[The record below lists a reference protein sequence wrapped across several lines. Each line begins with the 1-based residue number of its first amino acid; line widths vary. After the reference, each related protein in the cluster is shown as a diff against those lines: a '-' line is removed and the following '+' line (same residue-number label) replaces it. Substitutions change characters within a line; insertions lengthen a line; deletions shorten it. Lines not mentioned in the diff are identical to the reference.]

1 MERKFRSGTQVGA
14 PERGLVKRTRS
25 NFAARF
31 LHRSQHS
38 LRDHHL
44 PRIVGCLR
52 MLSQK
57 QIWWRGNAASNSI
70 GNLTLHL
77 EGNVRQW
84 IISGLG
90 GAPDRR
96 QRHKEFAKRRPL
108 PRRRL
113 EAHLKKT
120 VIEAC
125 RVLSRLTPLDL
136 SRPHSIQR
144 LRVSGFDAVSHVTEH
159 FAFHAGQIL
168 YATKLLRGR
177 DLGFTNLPG
186 EKDRKAARKRL
197 PVL

>member
-1 MERKFRSGTQVGA
+1 MRA
-14 PERGLVKRTRS
+14 RS
-25 NFAARF
+25 NFSKRF
-31 LHRSQHS
+31 LDQSQHS

-44 PRIVGCLR
+44 PRILRCLR
-52 MLSQK
+52 MLSQQ
-57 QIWWRGNAASNSI
+57 QIWWRRNAASNSI

-77 EGNVRQW
+77 AGNVRQW

-90 GAPDRR
+90 RAPDHRER
-96 QRHKEFAKRRPL
+96 DQEFAERGPL

-113 EAHLKKT
+113 EGQLKTT
-120 VIEAC
+120 VTEAC
-125 RVLSRLTPLDL
+125 RVLSRLTPRDL

-144 LRVSGFDAVSHVTEH
+144 LRVTGFEAVSHVTEH
-159 FAFHAGQIL
+159 FAYHTGQIL

-186 EKDRKAARKRL
+186 EKNRKTAGKKL